1 MKKARREDDVASG
14 ATSIGD
20 ALRATGLG
28 EARYAK
34 DFELML
40 ERLRGTGKDE
50 AGASGVAGGVRG
62 SGAAASPSGAAG
74 VGKLWLDAMKEW
86 ARHLDSA
93 LEIRERVAGSEDG
106 GPVVELVHHVARPA
120 RERQEEESRQIG
132 FHFLKEGI

>member
-40 ERLRGTGKDE
+40 GRLRGTEKDE
-50 AGASGVAGGVRG
+50 AGVSGVAGSVRG
-62 SGAAASPSGAAG
+62 SGAVASPSAAAG

-93 LEIRERVAGSEDG
+93 VEIRERVASGEDG

-120 RERQEEESRQIG
+120 RERREEESRQIG